1 MNKIFI
7 VIVFIYIYQVL
18 FVKKYFKYLPTIPI
32 YSDNKEELEAVKNK
46 IKNRTKEDIRI
57 FKLTDRSVS
66 ELFALYVKESVKEL
80 DIITLIPIVIIN
92 FLKTII
98 NRARPYHID
107 KKIDYLKSK
116 TDKTPAYPAGHAF
129 QAYYLAKILTKRY
142 PNLKELFQILALKC
156 VHVREAAGIHYP
168 SDGIFAK
175 QLVDFFN

>member
-7 VIVFIYIYQVL
+7 AIISIYIYQVL
-18 FVKKYFKYLPTIPI
+18 FIKKYFKYLPTIPV
-32 YSDNKEELEAVKNK
+32 YPNNKKELETVKNK
-46 IKNRTKEDIRI
+46 IKNRTKEDIKI

-80 DIITLIPIVIIN
+80 DIITLIPVVIIN
-92 FLKTII
+92 IFKTII

-107 KKIDYLKSK
+107 KNINYLKSK

-129 QAYYLAKILTKRY
+129 QAYYLAKVLTKRY
-142 PNLKELFQILALKC
+142 PNLKDLFQILAFKC

-175 QLVDFFN
+175 QLVDFFY